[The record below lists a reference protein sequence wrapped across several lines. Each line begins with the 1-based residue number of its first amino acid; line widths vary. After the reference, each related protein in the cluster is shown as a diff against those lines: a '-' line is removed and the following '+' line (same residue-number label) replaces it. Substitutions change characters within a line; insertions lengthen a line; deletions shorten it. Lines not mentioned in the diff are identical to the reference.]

1 VPNLVWIGIIGLLL
15 VIGVVVYLWRLPA
28 TVAGAYPDT
37 EVDARRAE
45 TVRQRVGYWLAVLLL
60 IIAAALHLWR
70 LPTLSPGLSQDE
82 ITDIRVAETVRQRGD
97 IQVFYRLD
105 NQGREG
111 LYHIAL
117 AAVTSL
123 VGNGMLGYHM
133 LSVWASLL
141 MLAALYALVTRLYN
155 PLAGVAAVGL
165 LAVNLW
171 FTVLGR
177 EVSREVLL
185 PLLVTGVLLSLSRA
199 FWTYQR
205 TYPEVAP
212 SQPFAALGILLG
224 LGFYL
229 HPAHFLV
236 VLATMLF
243 IAYMLLSRQPLGK
256 RTLAY
261 LGFSILV
268 MMIIAMPYLISS
280 IRLPGLAGANRL
292 LGDYHFGERPI
303 FQTITA
309 GLNGF
314 FFMGDSDPLHNVPG
328 RPLIDLVSGLLLLV
342 GLLMAL
348 RHWRQPRYALPLI
361 MLICLLPVVLLSR
374 GSPNFQAYSS
384 VLPLVA
390 LYFGVGVN
398 ALYRGFSW
406 PARRVAWAALA
417 ALLVFNLVWMSRD
430 LFQTWPS
437 LPEVQTAYNAR
448 LGEVAHHLDLTAEKI
463 PSLICG
469 PLDSS
474 PELSGTDLVLLMM
487 NRKDAP
493 LRYADCGSGLV
504 LMNGG
509 DDQQVVL
516 TGPLDG
522 VHPYLRA
529 WLEKGQFLD
538 EPPDAV
544 VRLNVSQELADTIGR
559 FTTTA
564 PAMLPPGAG
573 GGLMPPPV
581 RFGGNIAFLG
591 YDRVGDEV
599 YPPGGVVT
607 SITYWRVDGPIPP
620 DLRLFTHVLVD
631 PTVIAAQNDTI
642 SVNLTQL
649 DNRDI
654 FVQIT
659 FVQLP
664 PSIPEGTYD
673 VSVGAYLDTSKQ
685 RMPVLGEDGSPR
697 ADRLFL
703 GQITVKKS
711 G

>member
-1 VPNLVWIGIIGLLL
+1 MPLVGIGIAALLL
-15 VIGVVVYLWRLPA
+15 VIGVVLYLWRLPA
-28 TVAGAYPDT
+28 TVTAAEPKPAP
-37 EVDARRAE
+37 DARRAE
-45 TVRQRVGYWLAVLLL
+45 RMRQRVGYWIAVLLL
-60 IIAAALHLWR
+60 MIAAALHLWR
-70 LPTLSPGLSQDE
+70 LPTLPPGLSQDE
-82 ITDIRVAETVRQRGD
+82 ITDIRVAETVRQRGE

-111 LYHIAL
+111 LYPMVL

-123 VGNGMLGYHM
+123 TGNGMLGYHA

-141 MLAALYALVTRLYN
+141 MLAALYALVARLYN
-155 PLAGVAAVGL
+155 PMAGVAAVGL

-268 MMIIAMPYLISS
+268 MMIIAMPYLISTL
-280 IRLPGLAGANRL
+280 RLPQLAGANRL
-292 LGDYHFGERPI
+292 LGDYRFGERPI
-303 FQTITA
+303 LQTITA

-314 FFMGDSDPLHNVPG
+314 FFMGDPDPLHNVPG
-328 RPLIDLVSGLLLLV
+328 RPLIDLVSGMLLLV

-374 GSPNFQAYSS
+374 GSPNFLSYSS

-398 ALYRGFSW
+398 ALYRSFSS
-406 PARRVAWAALA
+406 PARRAAWVALA
-417 ALLVFNLVWMSRD
+417 ALLVFNLVWLSRD
-430 LFQTWPS
+430 LFQTWPN
-437 LPEVQTAYNAR
+437 LPDVQTGYHAR
-448 LGEVAHHLDLTAEKI
+448 LGEIAHHLDLTAANT

-469 PLDSS
+469 SLDSPS
-474 PELSGTDLVLLMM
+474 GQLSSTDLILLMM

-509 DDQQVVL
+509 DDQQVIL
-516 TGPLDG
+516 TGPLTD

-538 EPPDAV
+538 NPPDAI
-544 VRLNVSQELADTIGR
+544 VRLNVAGELADTIGR

-564 PAMLPPGAG
+564 PAMLPPNVG
-573 GGLMPPPV
+573 GGVVPPPV

-591 YDRVGDEV
+591 YDRVGDEI

-620 DLRLFTHVLVD
+620 DLRLFTHLLVD

-649 DNRDI
+649 DKRDI

-664 PSIPEGTYD
+664 ASIPEGTYD
-673 VSVGAYLDTSKQ
+673 VSVGAYLDTSKE
-685 RMPVLGEDGSPR
+685 RMPVLSEDGKPL

-703 GQITVKKS
+703 GQIAVKKS